1 MISAEPL
8 CNCLSVTLE
17 DSWSWSG
24 LSLGGWGAKSKCK
37 TTLFA
42 FSLIFYTWLSVTFSR
57 YFVADISGIERTQQ
71 SLQRCIRFLL
81 KKLIFQ
87 QSSSPVL
94 GFPSL
99 WKSLKLQGS
108 DFCPGFISAPKASW
122 CWNFS
127 LFQAE
132 LEPVAGD

>member
-57 YFVADISGIERTQQ
+57 FLVADMSGIERTQH

-81 KKLIFQ
+81 KKT
-87 QSSSPVL
+87 S
-94 GFPSL
+94 
-99 WKSLKLQGS
+99 
-108 DFCPGFISAPKASW
+108 ISAKLFSSTG
-122 CWNFS
+122 FS
-127 LFQAE
+127 LPVEE
-132 LEPVAGD
+132 LEAAGQ